1 MARWKHRPEGSNWGE
16 FGEDDQV
23 GRMNLVTPARRLAAV
38 REVSEG
44 LAFCLSLP
52 LDYPGGRDLVP
63 MRRAPRIE
71 ATRRTTGELSYNFCF
86 SCQNHSVFDITS
98 DDAVTIW
105 TQYSSQWDAL
115 SHWGQEFDADGD
127 GVAEPVYYNGWRAGE
142 HVLNPDQ
149 PGGPLAKKLGIET
162 LAEAG
167 TQGRGVLLDLQG
179 TYGDEN
185 VRVGYDALM
194 RVIDKQKATVETGD
208 FLCLYTGWADLVL
221 GMNKQPDF
229 DKLKSSCAVLD
240 GNDKRLL
247 QWITD
252 SGLVAICADN
262 LGVEHVQGAAAAGD
276 GPKHSMMPLHEHC
289 LFKLGIFLGEM
300 WYFGEL
306 GPWLRKHGRSRF
318 LLTAPPLRLPGL
330 VGSPPSPVGTV

>member
-1 MARWKHRPEGSNWGE
+1 MRWKQRPEGSNWGD
-16 FGEDDQV
+16 FGPDDQV

-38 REVSEG
+38 REVTEG
-44 LAFCLSLP
+44 IAFCLSLP

-71 ATRRTTGELSYNFCF
+71 ASRRSTGEYSYNFCF
-86 SCQNHSVFDITS
+86 SCQNHSLFDITS
-98 DDAVTIW
+98 DDAVTIS

-127 GVAEPVYYNGWRAGE
+127 GIAEPVYYNGWRAGE
-142 HVLNPDQ
+142 HVLNADQ
-149 PGGPLAKKLGIET
+149 EGGPFARKLGIET
-162 LAEAG
+162 LAEHG
-167 TQGRGVLLDLQG
+167 TQGRGVMLDFAG
-179 TYGDEN
+179 TYGEQG
-185 VRVGYDALM
+185 VRVGYDGLM
-194 RVIDKQKATVETGD
+194 RQLDHQKTSVETGD
-208 FLCLYTGWADLVL
+208 FLCLYTGWADMVL
-221 GMNKQPDF
+221 AMNKNPDF
-229 DKLKSSCAVLD
+229 DRLKASCAVLD

-252 SGLVAICADN
+252 SGLAAICADN
-262 LGVEHVQGAAAAGD
+262 LGVEVVQGAKDAGD

-300 WYFGEL
+300 WYFGAI
-306 GPWLRKHGRSRF
+306 GPWLRARNRSRF